1 MAGLQASGLGSG
13 LDINSLV
20 SQLVAAERAPY
31 QTQITRRESKA
42 TLELTALS
50 QLKGALSSFRNA
62 VEPLKSEGAFSPR
75 TATPGDTDIFT
86 ASAKG
91 SAAIGR
97 YDIEVVQLAKAHQL
111 ASAAYSGGSATEI
124 GAGTLSITF
133 GGTTF
138 DVEIDAEATT
148 LADIRD
154 AINKAPENNG
164 VQATLLN
171 EVNGTRLVLTSTKT
185 GADNT
190 IQVSASGD
198 GGLLQLVNATQ
209 MSTVQEAQDAHIR
222 IGTFDHY
229 SSTNT
234 IDKAI
239 DGVTLTLKAESEGPV
254 SLDISQDTALLKQRI
269 NSFVTAYNSLHAT
282 FTKLR
287 GYDPATKTA
296 GPLLGDALVRAIEAE
311 IGSDLVTPVSGL
323 AGPYNT
329 LNAIGLVK
337 QADGTL
343 KLDET
348 KLNEALSE
356 NSSAVAR
363 IFGSEDGVAARL
375 SAHIDDQLKA
385 DAALDTRN
393 KAIQKALETIE
404 ADKETLDARMLTVEN
419 RYRQQFT
426 QLDIL
431 LARLQTTSSYLGTQ
445 LESLQNLANGGR

>member
-42 TLELTALS
+42 TLELSALS
-50 QLKGALSSFRNA
+50 QLKGALSSFKNA
-62 VEPLKSEGAFSPR
+62 VDPLKSEGAFSPR
-75 TATPGDTDIFT
+75 TATSGDTDIFT
-86 ASAKG
+86 ATAQG
-91 SAAIGR
+91 SAAVGS
-97 YDIEVVQLAKAHQL
+97 YDIEVVQLAKAHQI
-111 ASAAYSGGSATEI
+111 ASAAYSGGSSTEI

-133 GGTTF
+133 AGTTF
-138 DVEIDAEATT
+138 EVEIDPEATT

-154 AINKAPENNG
+154 AINQAPGNNG

-171 EVNGTRLVLTSTKT
+171 EVGGTRLVLTSSKT
-185 GADNT
+185 GAANT

-234 IDKAI
+234 VDKAI

-254 SLDISQDTALLKQRI
+254 SLEVSQDTALLKQRI
-269 NSFVTAYNSLHAT
+269 NSFVTAYNSLQST
-282 FTKLR
+282 ITKLR
-287 GYDPATKTA
+287 GYDAATKTA
-296 GPLLGDALVRAIEAE
+296 GPLLGDALVRGIEAQLR
-311 IGSDLVTPVSGL
+311 SDLSDPVSGL
-323 AGPYNT
+323 SGPYTT
-329 LNAIGLVK
+329 LSAIGITK
-337 QADGTL
+337 QLDGTL
-343 KLDET
+343 KLDEA
-348 KLNEALSE
+348 KLNEVLSE

-363 IFGSEDGVAARL
+363 IFGSENGVAARL
-375 SAHIDDQLKA
+375 SSHIEDQLKA

-393 KAIQKALETIE
+393 KAIQKTLETIE
-404 ADKETLDARMLTVEN
+404 ADKEMLDARMLTVEN

-445 LESLQNLANGGR
+445 LQSLQNLANGGR